1 MIPTIPQSATIR
13 TLRLTYVAAFFLFL
27 FIPLI
32 VVVAFA
38 FNDAAYPMPPWHGFT
53 LDWFLADGNQ
63 DRTGLFFD
71 QDIQTSL
78 WYSFKVA
85 AAVSIISVLLGTCNA
100 FLLERFRFRGQQVLS
115 VMMLL
120 PLVIPGVILGISIL
134 ALMSH
139 IAQFAE
145 DMAGWDLDFL
155 RPGLVLVAIG
165 QISYIASITTLTISA
180 RLKRFDVSLEEAA
193 LNLGASN
200 WAIFCTIIL
209 PYLKPALAGAAM
221 IAFLLSFENFNT
233 TYMLTG
239 SDAPLTVMIYGR
251 MKDGATPVVNAI
263 SLLLMLVSAG
273 FVLVM
278 NLRKS
283 KATTN

>member
-1 MIPTIPQSATIR
+1 MIPTIPQSATTR
-13 TLRLTYVAAFFLFL
+13 TLRLTYVVAFFLFL
-27 FIPLI
+27 FVPLI

-53 LDWFLADGNQ
+53 LDWFFADGSKE
-63 DRTGLFFD
+63 RTGLFFD

-78 WYSFKVA
+78 WFSLKVA
-85 AAVSIISVLLGTCNA
+85 VSVSLISVFLGTCNA
-100 FLLERFRFRGQQVLS
+100 FLLERFSFRGQQALS

-145 DMAGWDLDFL
+145 DLTGVDLDFL
-155 RPGLVLVAIG
+155 RPGLVLVTIG

-193 LNLGASN
+193 LNLGATR
-200 WAIFCTIIL
+200 WEILLTIVF

-239 SDAPLTVMIYGR
+239 SDAPLTVMVYGR

-263 SLLLMLVSAG
+263 SLMLMLVSALL
-273 FVLVM
+273 VLFM

-283 KATTN
+283 KNDQ

>member
-13 TLRLTYVAAFFLFL
+13 TLRLTYVVAFFLFL
-27 FIPLI
+27 FVPLI

-53 LDWFLADGNQ
+53 LDWFLADGSKE
-63 DRTGLFFD
+63 RTGLFFD

-78 WYSFKVA
+78 WFSLKVA
-85 AAVSIISVLLGTCNA
+85 VSVSLISVFLGTCNA
-100 FLLERFRFRGQQVLS
+100 FLLERFSFRGQQALS

-145 DMAGWDLDFL
+145 DLTGVDLDFL
-155 RPGLVLVAIG
+155 RPGLVLVTIG

-193 LNLGASN
+193 LNLGATR
-200 WAIFCTIIL
+200 WEILLTIVF

-239 SDAPLTVMIYGR
+239 SDAPLTVMVYGR

-263 SLLLMLVSAG
+263 SLMLMLVSALL
-273 FVLVM
+273 VLFM

-283 KATTN
+283 KTDQ

>member
-1 MIPTIPQSATIR
+1 M
-13 TLRLTYVAAFFLFL
+13 
-27 FIPLI
+27 
-32 VVVAFA
+32 
-38 FNDAAYPMPPWHGFT
+38 
-53 LDWFLADGNQ
+53 
-63 DRTGLFFD
+63 
-71 QDIQTSL
+71 
-78 WYSFKVA
+78 
-85 AAVSIISVLLGTCNA
+85 
-100 FLLERFRFRGQQVLS
+100 
-115 VMMLL
+115 
-120 PLVIPGVILGISIL
+120 VIPGVILGISIL

-145 DMAGWDLDFL
+145 DVAGWDLDFL
-155 RPGLVLVAIG
+155 RPGLVLVTIG

-180 RLKRFDVSLEEAA
+180 RLKRFDTSLEEAA
-193 LNLGASN
+193 LNLGASG
-200 WAIFCTIIL
+200 WQIFYTILL
-209 PYLKPALAGAAM
+209 PYLKPALIGAAM

-278 NLRKS
+278 NLKKPKS
-283 KATTN
+283 SNV

>member
-1 MIPTIPQSATIR
+1 MIPTIPQSASIR
-13 TLRLTYVAAFFLFL
+13 TFRLAYVVAFFLFL

-32 VVVAFA
+32 VVVVFA

-53 LDWFLADGNQ
+53 LDWFLADGSKE
-63 DRTGLFFD
+63 RTGLFFD
-71 QDIQTSL
+71 EELQTSL
-78 WYSFKVA
+78 WYSAKVA
-85 AAVSIISVLLGTCNA
+85 ISVSVISVLLGTCNA

-139 IAQFAE
+139 IAQFLE
-145 DMAGWDLDFL
+145 DVAGWDVDFL

-193 LNLGASN
+193 LNLGASK
-200 WAIFCTIIL
+200 WAVFHTIIL
-209 PYLKPALAGAAM
+209 PYLRPALTGAAM

-263 SLLLMLVSAG
+263 SLVLMLVSA
-273 FVLVM
+273 FLVLVM

-283 KATTN
+283 KNAH

>member
-1 MIPTIPQSATIR
+1 MIPTIPQSATTR
-13 TLRLTYVAAFFLFL
+13 TLRLTYVVAFFLFL
-27 FIPLI
+27 FVPLI

-53 LDWFLADGNQ
+53 LDWFFADGSKE
-63 DRTGLFFD
+63 RTGLFFD

-78 WYSFKVA
+78 WFSLKVA
-85 AAVSIISVLLGTCNA
+85 VSVSLISVFLGTCNA
-100 FLLERFRFRGQQVLS
+100 FLLERFSFRGQQALS

-145 DMAGWDLDFL
+145 DLTGVDLDFL
-155 RPGLVLVAIG
+155 RPGLVLVTIG

-193 LNLGASN
+193 LNLGATR
-200 WAIFCTIIL
+200 WEILLTIVF

-239 SDAPLTVMIYGR
+239 SDAPLTVMVYGR

-263 SLLLMLVSAG
+263 SLMLMLVSALL
-273 FVLVM
+273 VLFM

-283 KATTN
+283 KTDQ